1 MIANYNT
8 YRPEGFQSV
17 NPYLFAKNPQQ
28 LIQFYKDAFAA
39 EELNRSIIPNSEE
52 IANCLMKIGDSCIM
66 ISQARDVFEGM
77 RSSFY
82 LFVENVDD
90 VYKHA
95 LDSGGKDVF
104 SPADMDYQDRQAG
117 IIDPAGNYW
126 WISKRLV
133 NESYN
138 D

>member
-1 MIANYNT
+1 MPANYDT
-8 YRPEGFQSV
+8 YRPEGFSSV
-17 NPYLFAKNPQQ
+17 NPYLFAKNPKV
-28 LIQFYKDAFAA
+28 LIQFLKDAFSA
-39 EELNRSIIPNSEE
+39 EELNRSTIRPSGE

-66 ISQARDVFEGM
+66 ISQARDAFDGM

-82 LFVENVDD
+82 LFVDNVDE
-90 VYKHA
+90 VYTNA
-95 LDSGGKDVF
+95 LDYGAKDVF
-104 SPADMDYQDRQAG
+104 GPADMQYQDRQAG

-133 NESYN
+133 NEPYQ

>member
-8 YRPEGFQSV
+8 YRPEGFTSV
-17 NPYLFAKNPQQ
+17 NPYLFAENPEQ
-28 LIQFYKDAFAA
+28 LIEFYKEVFGA
-39 EELNRSIIPNSEE
+39 EELNRSIMPKSGE
-52 IANCLMKIGDSCIM
+52 IANCVMKIGDSCIM

-90 VYKHA
+90 VYHHA
-95 LDSGGKDVF
+95 LEKGGKDAL

-117 IIDPAGNYW
+117 FVDPAGNYW

-133 NESYN
+133 IEPYW